1 MKEVGVYSPRLS
13 LEIISFYLRWVTW
26 GLESAM
32 KWWSWSRSSGQR
44 VEWGGDADHCLLER
58 QGREGLRPIQKQVE
72 TRREWS
78 FVTIGINPKD
88 RNLLSLIIEADVKCS
103 NWRFAVTPAVPGTE
117 GRQLML
123 LLSIIL
129 FAQVTEVYPE
139 TIKVPT
145 PKGETCT
152 LQWCLGYGERG
163 GFLCMKKWT

>member
-1 MKEVGVYSPRLS
+1 M
-13 LEIISFYLRWVTW
+13 
-26 GLESAM
+26 
-32 KWWSWSRSSGQR
+32 
-44 VEWGGDADHCLLER
+44 
-58 QGREGLRPIQKQVE
+58 E

-88 RNLLSLIIEADVKCS
+88 RNLLSLMIEADVKCR

-152 LQWCLGYGERG
+152 LQ
-163 GFLCMKKWT
+163 